1 MRSGKAL
8 KLKKVAAKKV
18 VKKKAAKKVV
28 AKKAVARKAAP
39 VAARPAAKP
48 KVVTRTVS
56 VDKNAAL
63 RALAQRIVDLTV
75 ANMDEE
81 SLTLYADNVES
92 REASN
97 PPMIGVDSLREK
109 FKMWRSMVSDAAFL
123 PRSVSADGKTI
134 IIEWDGRVTLAASG
148 RVAELNEVAVHE
160 IENGKI
166 VRERF
171 YYDPAVLQQ

>member
-1 MRSGKAL
+1 MGMRSGKAL
-8 KLKKVAAKKV
+8 KLKKAAAKRV
-18 VKKKAAKKVV
+18 VKKKAAPKK
-28 AKKAVARKAAP
+28 AAAKAVAKPAVKA
-39 VAARPAAKP
+39 
-48 KVVTRTVS
+48 KVVTRTVT

-75 ANMDEE
+75 ANRDEE
-81 SLTLYADNVES
+81 SLALYAHNVES

-97 PPMIGVDSLREK
+97 PPMIGVDALREK
-109 FKMWRSMVSDAAFL
+109 FKMWRSMVTDAAFL
-123 PRSVSADGKTI
+123 PRSVVADGHTI
-134 IIEWDGRVTLAASG
+134 VIEWDGRVTLAASG